1 MDVAAGVLAPILLL
15 AVLVALLAGVLVF
28 AMMLYAQRRGLLDH
42 PGQRRLHRLPTP
54 RGGGAGAVLALAL
67 GLLLL
72 QLLPG
77 AALPWRWTGMWL
89 PALLL
94 TALVGALDDHR
105 GLGIGPRL
113 AAHLAAGAL
122 LALSLWPQLSPALQ
136 PPLALLLA
144 AALVLATAWS
154 INLHNFMDGSDGLLA
169 MQVFTL
175 ALVFAWMAARSD
187 QLPLLALALLLA
199 AALAGFLPFNLPL
212 PRAHV
217 FMGDVGS
224 GAFGFMLA
232 ALAFAGVA
240 RGAWSLPA
248 ALLLVSA
255 FAVDAGATLLSRMLR
270 GRRWWR
276 PHREHFYQWLART
289 RHSHAQA
296 LLAYLGWNLL
306 LAIPLALWAQRDAA
320 LGWWLVIGLYMLAG
334 AAWWQG
340 KRACRRAPRRHGNRH
355 APV

>member
-1 MDVAAGVLAPILLL
+1 MTSGLSQVLLL
-15 AVLVALLAGVLVF
+15 AALVAVLAGVLVF
-28 AMMLYAQRRGLLDH
+28 AMMAYARRRGLLDQ
-42 PGQRRLHRLPTP
+42 PGQRRLHRRPTP

-72 QLLPG
+72 RLLPG
-77 AALPWRWTGMWL
+77 AALPWRWTLLWL

-113 AAHLAAGAL
+113 GAHLAAGAL
-122 LALSLWPQLSPALQ
+122 LALSLWAQLAAAFA

-175 ALVFAWMAARSD
+175 ALAFAWMAARSD
-187 QLPLLALALLLA
+187 QPALLALALLLA

-212 PRAHV
+212 PRARV

-240 RGAWSLPA
+240 RGAWPLPA

-255 FAVDAGATLLSRMLR
+255 FAVDAGATLLSRIWR

-276 PHREHFYQWLART
+276 PHREHLYQWLARA

-296 LLAYLGWNLL
+296 LLIYLGWNLL
-306 LAIPLALWAQRDAA
+306 LAIPLALWAQHDAA

-334 AAWWQG
+334 VAWWRG
-340 KRACRRAPRRHGNRH
+340 KRACCRAPRRHGNRH